1 MYNKQ
6 RNFTNPY
13 FNNTTNNTRKTYDQ
27 EIVEKFIKPELR
39 KPDDELVEFKV
50 DGTVY
55 LMTEA
60 EYLEYDDYMYKFID
74 LDYRFLETEH

>member
-13 FNNTTNNTRKTYDQ
+13 FNTTNNTYKTLHQ
-27 EIVEKFIKPELR
+27 ETLERFIKPELR
-39 KPDDELVEFKV
+39 KPDEELSEFIV
-50 DGTVY
+50 DGKVY
-55 LMTEA
+55 LITEA

-74 LDYRFLETEH
+74 IDYSLFE